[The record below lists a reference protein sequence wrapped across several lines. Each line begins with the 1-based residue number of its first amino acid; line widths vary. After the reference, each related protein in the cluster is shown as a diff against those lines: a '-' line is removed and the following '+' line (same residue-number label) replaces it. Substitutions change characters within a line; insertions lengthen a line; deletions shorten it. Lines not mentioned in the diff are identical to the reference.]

1 MKKKEKLNKKQP
13 KEISTV
19 TLKKKKTQKDIIA
32 NVQILLKRSCSDIC
46 FEFLVKHMKVYC
58 V

>member
-19 TLKKKKTQKDIIA
+19 TLKKKKNA
-32 NVQILLKRSCSDIC
+32 KRHNC
-46 FEFLVKHMKVYC
+46 
-58 V
+58 